1 MCVLFGRSEV
11 HGRFGN
17 MQLIG
22 HILHGGTLIA
32 VNTLMSLLS
41 SLAFFLVYWMRPQLV
56 PPRSLLCWCAAF
68 LAFAAGFAVLMLPAF
83 GLWTPGLGLCGNLLI
98 DLGSALNFVA
108 VVLYLKRPRRDL
120 WVLLPA
126 ALIALAE
133 AAYVLSHFEDMRVMV
148 ALGGSARGILTVAA
162 AAALWSCKDESR
174 RSIARLAAAIHGVWA
189 MMLFSRMLWWMFNPA
204 AERTFDPTTP
214 FGLTARLV
222 LTCAITPCFLWMLT
236 RQLDAEL
243 LHYAT
248 RDTLTG
254 LLNRRVTWEQGQAR
268 VTQAARQ
275 DRPLAV
281 LMIDV
286 DHFKRVNDDW
296 GHGAGDAVLAAVGR
310 TLAATLGEDEV
321 AGRVGGEEF
330 LVVPAVAAGAAALA
344 ERLRVAVEALRVP
357 VGGGAVLGCTI
368 SIGYAQ
374 GHGAGLD
381 WQRLVADA
389 DRALYAAKRG
399 GRNRVVT
406 LDRPATD
413 VASTVVAPA

>member
-1 MCVLFGRSEV
+1 
-11 HGRFGN
+11 

-41 SLAFFLVYWMRPQLV
+41 SLAFFLVYWRRPQLV

-68 LAFAAGFAVLMLPAF
+68 LAFAAGFAVLMQPAF
-83 GLWTPGLGLCGNLLI
+83 GLWTPWLGLCGNLLI

-108 VVLYLKRPRRDL
+108 VVLYLKRPSRDL

-133 AAYVLSHFEDMRVMV
+133 ATYVLSHFEDMRVMV
-148 ALGGSARGILTVAA
+148 VLGGTARGILTVAA
-162 AAALWSCKDESR
+162 AVVLWSCKDESR
-174 RSIARLAAAIHGVWA
+174 RSVARLAAAIHAVWA
-189 MMLFSRMLWWMFNPA
+189 LMLLSRMLWWMFNPV

-243 LHYAT
+243 LHHAT
-248 RDTLTG
+248 RDALTG
-254 LLNRRVTWEQGQAR
+254 LLNRRVVWEQGRAR
-268 VTQAARQ
+268 TVQAARQ
-275 DRPLAV
+275 NRPLAV
-281 LMIDV
+281 LMIDI

-310 TLAATLGEDEV
+310 TLAEAIGADAI

-330 LVVPAVAAGAAALA
+330 LVVPACAADAAALA
-344 ERLRVAVEALRVP
+344 ERLRMAVEALRVP
-357 VGGGAVLGCTI
+357 VDGGAILCCTI
-368 SIGYAQ
+368 SIGHAR
-374 GHGAGLD
+374 GEGPGLD
-381 WQRLVADA
+381 WQRLVTDA
-389 DRALYAAKRG
+389 DRALYAAKRA
-399 GRNRVVT
+399 GRNRVVS
-406 LDRPATD
+406 LDR
-413 VASTVVAPA
+413 VAAGGAPMVA